1 MSATARIRAEGLVQ
15 RHGRP
20 GEDRPSEERGPLLGR
35 IREPWWLHGAAL
47 LILALGAFLRF
58 GWWLSFPGPLL
69 PDELTYTRAIRLAME
84 GESPYQ
90 WGGYL
95 YPPLF
100 AHVSAWLWEH
110 LGRGGLLAVYRL
122 VNLAGAVVTVWCAMV
137 WFRFAWRWRVAL
149 GLGVIFLSPAMV
161 QGLTFGNL
169 SLWVSGMLVP
179 GLLIWTRRP
188 VTAGLLLGLSVAIK
202 PLAPPAVL
210 VLGLHR
216 PRDGK
221 ARHWLAAGVSVVVA
235 AALLLAFPGFSE
247 WLELGSRAS
256 PDRSVS
262 FHRFPAIFGFD
273 AHLLAVTAVVMAAV
287 LALARW
293 RLWGRLGAL
302 GLALVAVMA
311 ATPLVWNHTLVAT
324 LPLQALAVVLLMRRW
339 KRAGPTADEPAGG
352 GGTMEEVTEQPE
364 KRPEEWA
371 IQRRHRL
378 YELIFVSLAVAALHL
393 ATGANTIYTSPVW
406 LQLLGAGAPALA
418 PGALLAYVVAFRED
432 LPDSLRREV

>member
-1 MSATARIRAEGLVQ
+1 MKSVARDSSPEQ
-15 RHGRP
+15 
-20 GEDRPSEERGPLLGR
+20 DRPLIGWVQ
-35 IREPWWLHGAAL
+35 EPWWLHGAAL
-47 LILALGAFLRF
+47 AILALGTFLRF

-69 PDELTYTRAIRLAME
+69 PDELTYVRAIRLAME
-84 GESPYQ
+84 GESPYG

-100 AHVSAWLWEH
+100 AYLSAWLWEH

-122 VNLAGAVVTVWCAMV
+122 VNLSGAVVTVWCSMV

-169 SLWVSGMLVP
+169 SLWVSGMLVL
-179 GLLIWTRRP
+179 GLLIWSRRP
-188 VTAGLLLGLSVAIK
+188 VAAGLLLGLSVAIK
-202 PLAPPAVL
+202 PLAPPAIL
-210 VLGLHR
+210 VLGAHR
-216 PRDGK
+216 PRDGNR
-221 ARHWLAAGVSVVVA
+221 RHWIASGVAVAVA
-235 AALLLAFPGFSE
+235 AVLLTAFPGFSE

-262 FHRFPAIFGFD
+262 FHRFPAIFGFEPN
-273 AHLLAVTAVVMAAV
+273 LLVVTAVVMAAV

-293 RLWGRLGAL
+293 RAWGRLGIL

-324 LPLQALAVVLLMRRW
+324 LPLQVLAVVLLRQRWRRARSAAQG
-339 KRAGPTADEPAGG
+339 RASDGTGARSDGSAVD
-352 GGTMEEVTEQPE
+352 GTMERERVVGPVDTVEG
-364 KRPEEWA
+364 
-371 IQRRHRL
+371 RHRL

-393 ATGANTIYTSPVW
+393 ATGANTIYTSPIW

-418 PGALLAYVVAFRED
+418 PGALLAYVVLRRAD
-432 LPDSLRREV
+432 LPDPYRREV

>member
-1 MSATARIRAEGLVQ
+1 MTRDVRDEVAGTANHVDPR
-15 RHGRP
+15 
-20 GEDRPSEERGPLLGR
+20 PLLGR

-47 LILALGAFLRF
+47 GILALGAFLRF

-69 PDELTYTRAIRLAME
+69 PDELTYTRAIRLVME
-84 GESPYQ
+84 GESPYG

-100 AHVSAWLWEH
+100 AHVSAWLWQH
-110 LGRGGLLAVYRL
+110 LGRGGLLTVYRL
-122 VNLAGAVVTVWCAMV
+122 VNLTGAVVTVWCALV
-137 WFRFAWRWRVAL
+137 WFRFAWHWRVVL

-169 SLWVSGMLVP
+169 SLWVSGMLVL
-179 GLLIWTRRP
+179 GLLIWFRGP
-188 VTAGLLLGLSVAIK
+188 VAAGLLLGASVAIK
-202 PLAPPAVL
+202 PLAPPAIL
-210 VLGLHR
+210 VLGAHR
-216 PRDGK
+216 SKEGG
-221 ARHWLAAGVSVVVA
+221 ARHGIAAGIAVAVA
-235 AALLLAFPGFSE
+235 AGLLLAFPGFSE

-273 AHLLAVTAVVMAAV
+273 PDLRVVTAVVMTAV
-287 LALARW
+287 LVAARW
-293 RLWGRLGAL
+293 RSWGRLGAL

-324 LPLQALAVVLLMRRW
+324 LPLQALAVVLLIRRW
-339 KRAGPTADEPAGG
+339 RRAGREESVPQRDEP
-352 GGTMEEVTEQPE
+352 TEEPGS
-364 KRPEEWA
+364 
-371 IQRRHRL
+371 RHRL

-393 ATGANTIYTSPVW
+393 ATGANTIYTSPAW

-432 LPDSLRREV
+432 LPAELRREI